1 MTAKIAGLKPI
12 VMELEPGDY
21 FWCSCGQAINQ
32 PFCDGSHKT
41 ADPGENFTPLKFSLS
56 EKKKVALCTCKATAT
71 PPFCDGGHKKLTPT

>member
-21 FWCSCGQAINQ
+21 SWCACGQAVAQ
-32 PFCDGSHKT
+32 PFCDGSHSG
-41 ADPGENFTPLKFSLS
+41 GEFSPLKFTLA

-71 PPFCDGGHKKLTPT
+71 PPFCDGGHKKLIPA